1 MHLQALLAFAS
12 RYAGARKT
20 ATTPDCL
27 TRVLQR
33 HLPVRAVPGS
43 ENPGTPL
50 MGFISKIAPPPTL
63 TTCVHSWKTEAFH
76 GRETP
81 TSLLVPPLPFLTTSA
96 VYSADDLT
104 GLLRPATGHGVRCV
118 SGPKAFPDSANPS
131 KRFPFCQ
138 WRTHHC
144 AACTSRRC
152 ASTSERPRPQGLDP
166 AESPLRPT
174 HVAACESP
182 MLPWVL
188 PIRGRCH
195 ESGLHRRVP
204 KDATAAHRDHPK
216 ATAYPP
222 KRADQH
228 DARPNSPHR
237 NCLPKQTA
245 DGAASIAGAHKWGG
259 VERLLGVPQTTSRWL
274 VTRNRSC
281 PHPNRTTRRPEGPR
295 ALKRYW
301 IGSDPRITRSDTA

>member
-195 ESGLHRRVP
+195 EVV
-204 KDATAAHRDHPK
+204 
-216 ATAYPP
+216 
-222 KRADQH
+222 
-228 DARPNSPHR
+228 
-237 NCLPKQTA
+237 CI
-245 DGAASIAGAHKWGG
+245 AASRK
-259 VERLLGVPQTTSRWL
+259 
-274 VTRNRSC
+274 TRQPRTA
-281 PHPNRTTRRPEGPR
+281 TTRRRPPTHRNGQTNMTPGR
-295 ALKRYW
+295 THRTVTAC
-301 IGSDPRITRSDTA
+301 RSKLLMVPPPLLEPTSGEV